1 MVKLFHILAIGFF
14 TLALG
19 CAPVFHPFQTEEV
32 KPGVESKVV
41 SKLKN
46 MPAPK
51 EKVVAAVYRFSDQ
64 TGQYKPSE
72 NVASWSTAVTQGAT
86 AILVKAMTNS
96 GWFIPIERENLSNLL
111 NERKIINSTR
121 AQNNDSNALPP
132 LLFAGILLEGGIVGY
147 DTNIITGGAGLRY
160 FGIGGSGQFR
170 KDQVTI
176 YLRAVS
182 TQTGRIL
189 KTVHTTKSIISQ
201 QLDGGIFRFI
211 DENRILEAEAGYTFN
226 EPPVMA
232 VTEAI
237 DEAVRMLVIEG
248 VEDRLWNPLDQESF
262 SAYTRDFYEDK
273 AKESEVELDYFGL
286 NKNPDLRKGL
296 NASLNFIYGGHKG
309 NYADP
314 LNMAGGGIQLEYF
327 LNPFISITGNGQR
340 SKIGVS
346 QVFSE
351 HYYGFDLNVRTY
363 LTANY
368 PLSPY
373 LGVGGGGIIY
383 ERSPVLREGTTLP
396 NGSDWF
402 DNGMY
407 PTLNA
412 QAGLDY
418 RISNNVGLRLGF
430 DYRYLVN
437 EGIDGVELGSVN
449 DQQWNILAGFT
460 FNTNIFKNLD
470 LKQWF

>member
-1 MVKLFHILAIGFF
+1 MARLFHISAIILIILAV
-14 TLALG
+14 G
-19 CAPVFHPFQTEEV
+19 CAPAFHPFQTEQV
-32 KPGVESKVV
+32 KPGVESKV
-41 SKLKN
+41 SPQLKKL
-46 MPAPK
+46 PPPK
-51 EKVVAAVYRFSDQ
+51 DKVVAAVYRFSDQ

-72 NVASWSTAVTQGAT
+72 SVASWSTAVTQGAT
-86 AILVKAMTNS
+86 TILIKAMTNS
-96 GWFIPIERENLSNLL
+96 GWFVPIERENLSNLL

-121 AQNNDSNALPP
+121 AQNNDNNALPP
-132 LLFAGILLEGGIVGY
+132 LLFAGVLLEGGIIGY
-147 DTNIITGGAGLRY
+147 DTNIITGGAGVRY

-211 DENRILEAEAGYTFN
+211 DENRLLEAEAGYSFN

-237 DEAVRMLVIEG
+237 DEALRMLVIEG
-248 VEDRLWNPLDQESF
+248 VDEGLWSPLDQESF
-262 SAYTRDFYEDK
+262 SAYSKEFYEDK
-273 AKESEVELDYFGL
+273 TKDSEAELDYFGL
-286 NKNPDLRKGL
+286 NKNSNLRKGL

-309 NYADP
+309 NYSDP
-314 LNMAGGGIQLEYF
+314 INMAGGGLQLEYF
-327 LNPFISITGNGQR
+327 VNPFLSVIGNGQR
-340 SKIGVS
+340 SKIGVTN
-346 QVFSE
+346 VFSE
-351 HYYGFDLNVRTY
+351 YYMGFDLNVRTY

-373 LGVGGGGIIY
+373 VGIGGGGIMY
-383 ERSPVLREGTTLP
+383 ERSPILHEGAVLP
-396 NGSDWF
+396 NGSVWF
-402 DNGMY
+402 DNGIY

-412 QAGLDY
+412 HAGLDY
-418 RISNNVGLRLGF
+418 QLSNNVGLRIGF
-430 DYRYLVN
+430 DYRYLIN
-437 EGIDGVELGSVN
+437 EGIDGVEKGTIN

-460 FNTNIFKNLD
+460 FNTRVLKNLSPTT
-470 LKQWF
+470 WF